1 MSNSQFSIRPVTAG
15 NAAHVAG
22 VFRALYGDDFPIGYV
37 YDADLLL
44 AELAGG
50 RLCAALACDGNS
62 RAVGYISCYRC
73 APNAKLWEVGN
84 LLVVPEYS
92 ASSLALALTD
102 YFLQPGNLARESN
115 EGIVDEA
122 VCHHYF
128 TQVACAKVGMVDCAL
143 ALDQLDGASFKQH
156 RPETA
161 RVACLLQFLEYA
173 EASVRCHLP
182 RCYGDILRRVLE
194 PLAPR
199 RLLTAE
205 APLPSS
211 GATLASDDW
220 WAAAGTWRVSV
231 SRVGSDWADYLD
243 RLLDAARERRA
254 VSLLVV
260 LNADQACID
269 AAVDALRQRGF
280 FLGGLF
286 PRWFGADGIMLQ
298 KLSGAAP
305 DFAGIKL
312 YGRTAKDLRD
322 AIAADWKSTGARD
335 TLR

>member
-1 MSNSQFSIRPVTAG
+1 MNDSQFSIAPVTAR

-22 VFRALYGDDFPIGYV
+22 VFRALYGDDFPVGYV
-37 YDADLLL
+37 YDADRLL
-44 AELAGG
+44 AELASG
-50 RLCAALACDGNS
+50 RLCAALACDGDE

-102 YFLQPGNLARESN
+102 YFLQPGNLARETN
-115 EGIVDEA
+115 DGIVDEA

-128 TQVACAKVGMVDCAL
+128 TQVACAKAGMVDCAL

-173 EASVRCHLP
+173 ETSIACHLP
-182 RCYGDILRRVLE
+182 RCYDDILRRVLSQ
-194 PLAPR
+194 LAPR
-199 RLLTAE
+199 RLLTAD
-205 APLPSS
+205 APLPS
-211 GATLASDDW
+211 GDKTLASDDW
-220 WAAAGTWRVSV
+220 WEAAGTWRVSA
-231 SRVGSDWADYLD
+231 SHVGGDWAAYLE
-243 RLLDAARERRA
+243 RLLETARERRTI
-254 VSLLVV
+254 SLQVV
-260 LNADQACID
+260 LNAEQPCID
-269 AAVDALRQRGF
+269 AAVDALRRRGF

-298 KLSGAAP
+298 KLSGSAP

-322 AIAADWKSTGARD
+322 AIEADWKALAARD

>member
-1 MSNSQFSIRPVTAG
+1 MSDSQFSIQPVTTH

-37 YDADLLL
+37 YDGDQLL

-50 RLCAALACDGNS
+50 RLSAALACDAND

-115 EGIVDEA
+115 DGIIDEA

-128 TQVACAKVGMVDCAL
+128 TQVACAKAGMVDCAL

-182 RCYGDILRRVLE
+182 RCYDEILRRVLE

-199 RLLTAE
+199 RLLAGD
-205 APLPSS
+205 APLPT
-211 GATLASDDW
+211 ADETLASDDW

-231 SRVGSDWADYLD
+231 SRIGSDWATYLD
-243 RLLDAARERRA
+243 RLLDEARARRA
-254 VSLLVV
+254 VSLQLV
-260 LNADQACID
+260 LNSDQPCID
-269 AAVDALRQRGF
+269 AAVDALRRRGF

-298 KLSGAAP
+298 QLFGPAP

-312 YGRTAKDLRD
+312 YSRTAKDLREY
-322 AIAADWKSTGARD
+322 IEADWKSIAARA
-335 TLR
+335 TPR

>member
-1 MSNSQFSIRPVTAG
+1 MNDSQFSIRPVTAS

-37 YDADLLL
+37 YDADQLL
-44 AELAGG
+44 AEIAGERLA
-50 RLCAALACDGNS
+50 AALAIDGQGHP
-62 RAVGYISCYRC
+62 VGYISCYRC

-92 ASSLALALTD
+92 ASSLGLALTD
-102 YFLQPGNLARESN
+102 YFLQPDNLARESN

-128 TQVACAKVGMVDCAL
+128 TQVACAKAGMVDCAL
-143 ALDQLDGASFKQH
+143 ALDQLDGASFKQY

-182 RCYGDILRRVLE
+182 RCYDEILRHVLK

-199 RLLTAE
+199 RLLTAD
-205 APLPSS
+205 APLPT
-211 GATLASDDW
+211 ADETLASDDW
-220 WAAAGTWRVSV
+220 WEAAGTWRVSV
-231 SRVGSDWADYLD
+231 GRVGSDWAAYLE

-254 VSLLVV
+254 VSLQLV
-260 LNADQACID
+260 LNADQPCLD
-269 AAVDALRQRGF
+269 AAVDALRRRDF

-298 KLSGAAP
+298 LLFGEAP

-312 YGRTAKDLRD
+312 YGRTAKYLRD
-322 AIAADWKSTGARD
+322 AIEADWKSTRACD
-335 TLR
+335 TPR

>member
-1 MSNSQFSIRPVTAG
+1 MSDSQFSIQPVTTH

-37 YDADLLL
+37 YDSDLLL

-50 RLCAALACDGNS
+50 RLSAALACDGER

-73 APNAKLWEVGN
+73 APNPKLWEVGN

-102 YFLQPGNLARESN
+102 YFLQPDNLARESN

-128 TQVACAKVGMVDCAL
+128 TQVACAKAGMVDCAL

-161 RVACLLQFLEYA
+161 RVSCLLQFLEYA
-173 EASVRCHLP
+173 EANVRCHLP
-182 RCYGDILRRVLE
+182 RCYDEILRRVLE
-194 PLAPR
+194 PLAQR
-199 RLLTAE
+199 RLLAGD
-205 APLPSS
+205 APLPSA
-211 GATLASDDW
+211 GETLASDDW

-231 SRVGSDWADYLD
+231 SRVGSDWADYLE
-243 RLLDAARERRA
+243 RLLDAAHERRA
-254 VSLLVV
+254 VSLQVV

-269 AAVDALRQRGF
+269 AAVDALRRRGF

-298 KLSGAAP
+298 QLSGAAP

-322 AIAADWKSTGARD
+322 AIEADWKSLAARD
-335 TLR
+335 TPR